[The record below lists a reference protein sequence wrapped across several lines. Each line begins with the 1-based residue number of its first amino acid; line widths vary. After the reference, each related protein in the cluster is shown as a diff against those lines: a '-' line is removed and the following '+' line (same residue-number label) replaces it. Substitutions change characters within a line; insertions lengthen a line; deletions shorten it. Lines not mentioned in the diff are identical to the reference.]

1 MMNFK
6 DFVAEEKDKYD
17 PTPKVIEVND
27 KRMNGPVPDKPITM
41 DPGRHYTGF
50 YGPTG
55 SKYKV
60 YHHYSNTR
68 KQGDFKNATIVAIH
82 NASNHLG
89 AKQGFNK
96 AIKDTP
102 EHKKLEA
109 AGYSHTG
116 HTFVTH
122 PDSPPETF
130 TGDSRYYDVDKE
142 RPVK

>member
-1 MMNFK
+1 MLNFK
-6 DFVAEEKDKYD
+6 DFVAEEADKYD

-27 KRMNGPVPDKPITM
+27 HRMNTNSPDKPITM
-41 DPGRHYTGF
+41 DAGRHYTGF
-50 YGPTG
+50 YGPTA

-96 AIKDTP
+96 AIANTP
-102 EHKKLEA
+102 EHRKLVD

-116 HTFVTH
+116 HTLVSH
-122 PDSPPETF
+122 PDSPPESMSAATSYQ
-130 TGDSRYYDVDKE
+130 DYKKE
-142 RPVK
+142 TSVR

>member
-1 MMNFK
+1 MLNFK

-27 KRMNGPVPDKPITM
+27 KRMDGPSPEKPITM
-41 DPGRHYTGF
+41 DAGRHYNGF

-68 KQGDFKNATIVAIH
+68 KQGDFKRATIVAIH
-82 NASNHLG
+82 NASNSLG
-89 AKQGFNK
+89 AKQGFTK

-109 AGYSHTG
+109 AGFSHVG
-116 HTFVTH
+116 HTYVTQ
-122 PDSPPETF
+122 PDSPPESMSAATSYK
-130 TGDSRYYDVDKE
+130 DLKKE
-142 RPVK
+142 TAV